1 MAGKNKVAAPLTVP
15 GKAGSGIHLREAY
28 CPTVRNY
35 LCKRSARRFH
45 LLYVASRIQV
55 NCVLN
60 RRKLYSLLRMEVRI
74 WLSKTIWNPR

>member
-1 MAGKNKVAAPLTVP
+1 MAGENKVAAPLMRP
-15 GKAGSGIHLREAY
+15 GKAGSAIHLQEAS
-28 CPTVRNY
+28 CPTVRDY
-35 LCKRSARRFH
+35 LCKRSDGRFY

-60 RRKLYSLLRMEVRI
+60 RRKLDSLLRMEVRR